1 MRHRAGPAASEN
13 SRTTAPC
20 FVRRHFKVYERH
32 SDRTNLQSQPES
44 RPETRLGGIVSDCCL
59 LAPVHGT
66 QNLTQS
72 MTVCAFSGLF
82 YGRPANE
89 QSYGRAANTVAKVK
103 LTMTPNAARSFPATS
118 CRRIM
123 PLPCDTGLHQLSDA
137 ATCPS
142 ICGTCSG
149 SHLVKAPNP
158 EQTTLK
164 LLSNTPVCV
173 CVCVCVCVGIEL
185 HKGGFWKHELTSA
198 GKRALFA
205 MQYQCSDLGIDDVKL
220 RLLSVFLTCS
230 ACTAVLSYGCEIWG
244 L

>member
-20 FVRRHFKVYERH
+20 CVRRHFKVHKRH
-32 SDRTNLQSQPES
+32 SDRTNLQSQPEP
-44 RPETRLGGIVSDCCL
+44 RPEIRLGGIVSDCCL
-59 LAPVHGT
+59 LAPVDGT

-72 MTVCAFSGLF
+72 MTDCAFSPLF

-89 QSYGRAANTVAKVK
+89 ESYGRAANTVAKVK

-123 PLPCDTGLHQLSDA
+123 PLPCDKGLHQLSDA

-149 SHLVKAPNP
+149 SHLAKAPNP
-158 EQTTLK
+158 EHTTHQQLQIV
-164 LLSNTPVCV
+164 SNPS
-173 CVCVCVCVGIEL
+173 VCVCVGIVL

-205 MQYQCSDLGIDDVKL
+205 MQYQCSDLGIDDIKL
-220 RLLSVFLTCS
+220 HCSLLS
-230 ACTAVLSYGCEIWG
+230 
-244 L
+244 